1 MLIKI
6 KRLKLHFVSTNFMLY
21 FQLPVSELTGQRLAA
36 AAAHAATADTPGSGG
51 GSSKLSSLFSF
62 WNKSDQGGL
71 GNGKP
76 AAAAV
81 IHSPHPIRKSR
92 IVQPSSRI
100 TSSSSSTAATA
111 AAAASGGGGGSSGL
125 GSNEAAAASAH
136 PTRSQFQPPNGMC
149 HDQGLDQPWMIRRL
163 KSHQQSQHQQQA
175 HQIQASA
182 VYRVVGWS

>member
-1 MLIKI
+1 
-6 KRLKLHFVSTNFMLY
+6 MLY

-36 AAAHAATADTPGSGG
+36 AAATATADTTSG

-76 AAAAV
+76 AAV

-100 TSSSSSTAATA
+100 TSSSSSTATA
-111 AAAASGGGGGSSGL
+111 AASGGGGSSGL
-125 GSNEAAAASAH
+125 GSNEAAAAAAH

-182 VYRVVGWS
+182 VYRVVGRSKNLGGT

>member
-1 MLIKI
+1 
-6 KRLKLHFVSTNFMLY
+6 MLY

-36 AAAHAATADTPGSGG
+36 AAHGATADTTG
-51 GSSKLSSLFSF
+51 SKLSSLFSF

-76 AAAAV
+76 AAV

-100 TSSSSSTAATA
+100 TSSSSSTAA
-111 AAAASGGGGGSSGL
+111 AAAASGGGGSSGL
-125 GSNEAAAASAH
+125 GSNEAAAAAAH

-175 HQIQASA
+175 HQIQASRPSRRTLGLIFSFYTNIYILITSD
-182 VYRVVGWS
+182 VKKLS

>member
-1 MLIKI
+1 
-6 KRLKLHFVSTNFMLY
+6 MLY

-36 AAAHAATADTPGSGG
+36 AAHAATADTTGSGG

-76 AAAAV
+76 AAV

-92 IVQPSSRI
+92 IVQPSPHI
-100 TSSSSSTAATA
+100 TTSSSSSSSA
-111 AAAASGGGGGSSGL
+111 AAAAQQPGGGAS
-125 GSNEAAAASAH
+125 AAAGH

-163 KSHQQSQHQQQA
+163 KSHQQSQQQA
-175 HQIQASA
+175 HQNQASKQA
-182 VYRVVGWS
+182 LNHT

>member
-1 MLIKI
+1 
-6 KRLKLHFVSTNFMLY
+6 MLY

-36 AAAHAATADTPGSGG
+36 AAAHAASADTTGSGG

-76 AAAAV
+76 AAV

-100 TSSSSSTAATA
+100 TSSSSSTAA

-125 GSNEAAAASAH
+125 GSNEAAAAAAAH

-182 VYRVVGWS
+182 VYRVVGRFKNGGGHLLMWWVQSSPCFR

>member
-1 MLIKI
+1 
-6 KRLKLHFVSTNFMLY
+6 MLY

-36 AAAHAATADTPGSGG
+36 AAALAASADTTGSGG

-76 AAAAV
+76 AAV

-100 TSSSSSTAATA
+100 TSSSSSTAA
-111 AAAASGGGGGSSGL
+111 AAASGGGGSSGL
-125 GSNEAAAASAH
+125 SSNEAAAAAAAH

-182 VYRVVGWS
+182 VYRVVGSSTAEGGGHNISSVSDRAN

>member
-1 MLIKI
+1 
-6 KRLKLHFVSTNFMLY
+6 MLY

-36 AAAHAATADTPGSGG
+36 AAHAATADTTGSGG

-76 AAAAV
+76 AAV

-100 TSSSSSTAATA
+100 TSSSSSTAA
-111 AAAASGGGGGSSGL
+111 AAAASGGGGSSGL
-125 GSNEAAAASAH
+125 GSNEAAAAAAH

-175 HQIQASA
+175 HQIQASRPSRRTLGLIFSFYTNIYILITSD
-182 VYRVVGWS
+182 VKKLS